1 MNSVAAEQ
9 PVGIRQSAPAYLAG
23 ASAVTSLVSI
33 AASQI
38 LLGMAVVAL
47 CFNPRL
53 LRWPRAGWP
62 LLGFAGW
69 TLISLAAS
77 PDPAGGLPQI
87 KKFYVYL
94 MLWVV
99 ASSIRNIRQV
109 RWIVYGWATGGA
121 LSALW
126 GFVQY
131 AKMYLTTEDYFYL
144 AYSNSRITGFM
155 AHWMTFS
162 GTMMLAIM
170 MAGAMILFG
179 SGFDSDDKS
188 RRYRPWLIAAV
199 MVMTA
204 GVLVAFTRSVWGG
217 TIVGGLWLLWAKRPR
232 LVALVPVAV
241 AIILAANPFSVRDRV
256 MDAIDPQPGAFDTVN
271 HRAVLRAVGWE
282 IMKDRPLV
290 GVGPEQVEKNFE
302 KYLPDWAPHPI
313 PESWYYAHLHNVYI
327 HYGAERGVPAMLLLI
342 GFLGTALWDFG
353 SALRR
358 PSLPAQTRWI
368 LHGAIA
374 SILGTMV
381 AGLAEVNLGDSEVLG
396 MFLAIVAC
404 GYIALSAKS
413 DATAEDQDATET
425 HPSPLKA

>member
-1 MNSVAAEQ
+1 MNSAAVEH
-9 PVGIRQSAPAYLAG
+9 PVDIRQSAPAYLAG
-23 ASAVTSLVSI
+23 ASAATSLVSI

-38 LLGMAVVAL
+38 LLGMAVIAL
-47 CFNPRL
+47 FFSPRP

-62 LLGFAGW
+62 LIGFVGW

-99 ASSIRNIRQV
+99 ASSVRRVSQI
-109 RWIVYGWATGGA
+109 RWIFYGWAAGGA

-155 AHWMTFS
+155 GHWMTFS
-162 GTMMLAIM
+162 GTLMMAIM
-170 MAGAMILFG
+170 MTGAMVL
-179 SGFDSDDKS
+179 FDSGEKS
-188 RRYRPWLIAAV
+188 RARNAAKYRGWAIASIAI
-199 MVMTA
+199 MTV
-204 GVLVAFTRSVWGG
+204 GVLAAFTRSVWGG
-217 TIVGGLWLLWAKRPR
+217 TIAGALWLLWAKRPR
-232 LVALVPVAV
+232 LVALVPVGI
-241 AIILAANPFSVRDRV
+241 AIVLAANPFSVRDRV
-256 MDAIDPQPGAFDTVN
+256 MDAINPQSGAFDTVN
-271 HRAVLRAVGWE
+271 HRAVLRGVGWE

-290 GVGPEQVEKNFE
+290 GVGPEQVEKNFY
-302 KYLPDWAPHPI
+302 KYLPDWAPNPV
-313 PESWYYAHLHNVYI
+313 PDNWYYAHLHNVYI

-358 PSLPAQTRWI
+358 STLPMQNRWI

-374 SILGTMV
+374 SILGIMV
-381 AGLAEVNLGDSEVLG
+381 SGLAEVNLGDSEVLG

-404 GYIALSAKS
+404 GYIALGAKS
-413 DATAEDQDATET
+413 ETAENERAA
-425 HPSPLKA
+425 LKV